1 MWESMFLIF
10 LIGHLFATNIE
21 PGSDRRTDN
30 LVPEKRRP
38 PMMFINSGFTG
49 GGSKQGNFDRVQ
61 KSKPYLSGNGLG
73 MNHLFVVKNPRV
85 IEEDG
90 VPLQHFNLKIFRP
103 GFNNIK
109 EDHLVS
115 VQTFTCLNIIIT
127 YFSGK
132 AWEMDSKRLQMM
144 TA

>member
-10 LIGHLFATNIE
+10 LIGHLFATNIQ

-49 GGSKQGNFDRVQ
+49 GGSKQGHFDRVQ

-73 MNHLFVVKNPRV
+73 MNHLFVVKNPKV

-109 EDHLVS
+109 ENHLVK
-115 VQTFTCLNIIIT
+115 VQTLICLDIIRI
-127 YFSGK
+127 YSSGK
-132 AWEMDSKRLQMM
+132 ALVMDSKSLQMP
-144 TA
+144 TD

>member
-1 MWESMFLIF
+1 MWESIFLIF
-10 LIGHLFATNIE
+10 LIGHLLATNIE

-49 GGSKQGNFDRVQ
+49 GGSKQGHFDRVQ
-61 KSKPYLSGNGLG
+61 KSKSYLSGNGLG
-73 MNHLFVVKNPRV
+73 MNHLFVVKNPKV
-85 IEEDG
+85 IEEEG
-90 VPLQHFNLKIFRP
+90 IPSHHFNLKIFRP

-109 EDHLVS
+109 EDHLVR
-115 VQTFTCLNIIIT
+115 VQRLTCLNIIIT

-132 AWEMDSKRLQMM
+132 AWAMDSNRLQMP
-144 TA
+144 TD